1 MVPCTSD
8 YRTVIDSFSEL
19 DVDSILSEIENDLE
33 KHVSGDVIEHLCESV
48 PKIIPCVTDT
58 YSLLRYCLFLV
69 NRLQVPVATGS
80 PRPEVIQDLHEA
92 SLHWARNLLFLHGG
106 GDWAELLSNGGT
118 VVHRYLAL
126 LSLLEVYTPDLD
138 RVLLDQAGSSPYIDV
153 LIAHLFRTRNSRD
166 TSDLSEILRGWSKSA
181 SVDGR
186 ATRFLFDLLAEHRLG
201 LLSNAELKDYLA
213 DHRLDNAVLCAL
225 LRYIGELG
233 ETSLLETVYDLIRQ
247 PSSDASVLYTLIDVI
262 AQMGDSESIK
272 VLKTV
277 DPNDSSTLSEFISA
291 SVRELERGGENG
303 ESDSSGGI
311 TLVQCAFHGDLTRP
325 GLSSGSGLGTFLREL
340 GNYLAGNDEIKE
352 VYTFSL
358 LPVDRAKSEP
368 LLERLSEKH
377 KLIRIPVSFEL
388 YDEALDFLQNEYEI
402 MRAVRRTV
410 ERYEID
416 PSILHIRYTD
426 NASQA
431 VLSLA
436 KRLGKKVVFTLTSDP
451 HKTFT
456 KNNGDFRTMDEPEL
470 LRNLNKVFIADSI
483 IDRVD
488 GLLLMGYEGKN
499 SQVLPYFPQLLLDS
513 EIRKKPLKIVAEG
526 VRSSIQ
532 LGEQDAG
539 LFPDLLTSH
548 DGNYRL
554 SQSGIDR
561 PVILNVGRLHPLK
574 GQHNLVEAWI
584 ESSLNQSYNLVL
596 VGGNLADPS
605 PNELSVI
612 ERIERLMENRPE
624 LRDHFCHVPA
634 VQNAKVRLLEQSIIR
649 NIQND
654 LPNVYVCSSFK
665 EEFGISILE
674 GMVAGFLTFAPKRGG
689 ASDYIEHGINGF
701 LIETDHPDSIRTDI
715 EAVLHPNNKMESL
728 HEIATRGQ
736 QFAKERLDI
745 ESIGKDYLDYYSG
758 LLHQG

>member
-1 MVPCTSD
+1 M
-8 YRTVIDSFSEL
+8 
-19 DVDSILSEIENDLE
+19 
-33 KHVSGDVIEHLCESV
+33 
-48 PKIIPCVTDT
+48 
-58 YSLLRYCLFLV
+58 
-69 NRLQVPVATGS
+69 
-80 PRPEVIQDLHEA
+80 
-92 SLHWARNLLFLHGG
+92 
-106 GDWAELLSNGGT
+106 
-118 VVHRYLAL
+118 
-126 LSLLEVYTPDLD
+126 
-138 RVLLDQAGSSPYIDV
+138 
-153 LIAHLFRTRNSRD
+153 
-166 TSDLSEILRGWSKSA
+166 
-181 SVDGR
+181 
-186 ATRFLFDLLAEHRLG
+186 
-201 LLSNAELKDYLA
+201 
-213 DHRLDNAVLCAL
+213 
-225 LRYIGELG
+225 
-233 ETSLLETVYDLIRQ
+233 
-247 PSSDASVLYTLIDVI
+247 
-262 AQMGDSESIK
+262 
-272 VLKTV
+272 
-277 DPNDSSTLSEFISA
+277 
-291 SVRELERGGENG
+291 
-303 ESDSSGGI
+303 
-311 TLVQCAFHGDLTRP
+311 
-325 GLSSGSGLGTFLREL
+325 
-340 GNYLAGNDEIKE
+340 
-352 VYTFSL
+352 
-358 LPVDRAKSEP
+358 
-368 LLERLSEKH
+368 H